1 MLKKIIS
8 KFRAEPIAEAP
19 SLRFIPSHVPAY
31 KTTSVRLGSSTASA
45 RECEVVYAEV
55 GREKVPSTSWI
66 AYAYPLQ
73 QIAVFIQGNPESSRE
88 SMLNQLQT
96 VLTRLKDG
104 DDWGSVMDEQVR
116 YAFTYKR
123 KAPGLSLF
131 QQSSGTGETAGVNAA
146 GAVQR
151 RPDDAP
157 PLQQLT
163 VLLQGTRHSK
173 RDTIIGQLEGV
184 LKILMAG
191 GNSHEDHDDDFGYSF
206 AYTSALPG

>member
-1 MLKKIIS
+1 MLRKILS
-8 KFRAEPIAEAP
+8 KFRSEPLADTP
-19 SLRFIPSHVPAY
+19 SLRSIALHLPAN
-31 KTTSVRLGSSTASA
+31 KTTSVRLGSSRAMA
-45 RECEVVYAEV
+45 REAEMVYAEV
-55 GREKVPSTSWI
+55 GREKGPSTSWI

-73 QIAVFIQGNPESSRE
+73 QITIFIQGNPESCRE

-96 VLTRLKDG
+96 VLTRLRAG

-131 QQSSGTGETAGVNAA
+131 QDSSCSGETALMNAA

-157 PLQQLT
+157 PLEQLT

-173 RDTIIGQLEGV
+173 RDTIVGQLEAV
-184 LKILMAG
+184 LKILRAG
-191 GNSHEDHDDDFGYSF
+191 GNSREVHDDDFGYSF
-206 AYTSALPG
+206 TYTSASSG

>member
-1 MLKKIIS
+1 MLRKIIS
-8 KFRAEPIAEAP
+8 KFRAEPLVDAP
-19 SLRFIPSHVPAY
+19 SLRSIPSHVPAY
-31 KTTSVRLGSSTASA
+31 KTTSVRLGSSMGSA

-55 GREKVPSTSWI
+55 VREKGPSTSWI
-66 AYAYPLQ
+66 AHAYPLQ
-73 QIAVFIQGNPESSRE
+73 QITVFIQGNPDSSRE

-96 VLTRLKDG
+96 VQNRLREG

-131 QQSSGTGETAGVNAA
+131 QESSGTGEPALVNAA

-151 RPDDAP
+151 RPDDTP

-173 RDTIIGQLEGV
+173 RDTIVGQLEGV
-184 LKILMAG
+184 LKILRAG
-191 GNSHEDHDDDFGYSF
+191 GNSREVHDDDFGYSF
-206 AYTSALPG
+206 TYTSASSG